1 MQHVRHVRVLQGRSP
16 PINVLSTHSAWLM
29 SSLVSG
35 CAGLL
40 SGAAMSGNRLRL
52 EVTESALMEKG
63 QSSNMPAQLMEL
75 DVRLQLEADELHFS
89 RAADRRG
96 VAQSAVS
103 IQIQQMEEDLGVGSV
118 LVAANPVSNRRMRR
132 AHQEQARARL
142 LAAFF
147 NAAAGSPSG
156 AR

>member
-1 MQHVRHVRVLQGRSP
+1 MRRAHQPPLAGLRQANIEVNARDRASAYADAGHTVAPGAQQVADRRHLMVNLYEAIERLLLRHVKPMREATRQ
-16 PINVLSTHSAWLM
+16 
-29 SSLVSG
+29 
-35 CAGLL
+35 
-40 SGAAMSGNRLRL
+40 
-52 EVTESALMEKG
+52 
-63 QSSNMPAQLMEL
+63 L